1 MTSAP
6 TLFELQIHPA
16 RAGRRVRSF
25 RLTRTHVQRFKLL
38 GALALIVTLSG
49 LGVLPW
55 AVSGWLKSG
64 ESGALER
71 DRGRQESR
79 LAGVAAELEALAE
92 RSADLRVRLGKISHV
107 YSLGLPMERP
117 APRPGPDAAAVDR
130 GRRAAAAVAGDLG
143 AVSSLLHRVAAFE
156 LDHRGEARQIPALSP
171 LLGGE
176 FVLLDGFG
184 PRENPFTR
192 ERDFH
197 PGLDLAAPSG
207 TPIRAPADGTVVFA
221 GQFSIHQSAVFWRYG
236 QVVVV
241 DHGGRF
247 LTVLGHCREVVA
259 RLGQRVRQ
267 GEMLATVG
275 STGVSSS
282 PHLHYEVRR
291 LGLDGVFRPVDPRF
305 FILDHRWQGEEER
318 LAEGLVP
325 AAEFASIPGV
335 GGRSSGRP
343 P

>member
-1 MTSAP
+1 MTALP
-6 TLFELQIHPA
+6 TLYELQIHPA
-16 RAGRRVRSF
+16 RAGRRVWSM
-25 RLTRTHVQRFKLL
+25 RLTRRDVQRGKWL
-38 GALALIVTLSG
+38 GSLVLALTLTG
-49 LGVLPW
+49 LVALPW
-55 AVSGWLKSG
+55 ALGARFRRG
-64 ESGALER
+64 ESGALEK
-71 DRGRQESR
+71 DRVR
-79 LAGVAAELEALAE
+79 LEQQLSGLTAELEVLAE
-92 RSADLRVRLGKISHV
+92 RSADLRVRLGKISHL

-117 APRPGPDAAAVDR
+117 APRPGPEAPAVDR
-130 GRRAAAAVAGDLG
+130 GRRAASAVTGDLAAVA
-143 AVSSLLHRVAAFE
+143 SLLQRVAAFE
-156 LDHRGEARQIPALSP
+156 VDHRGDARVIPALSP

-184 PRENPFTR
+184 ERENPFTR

-207 TPIRAPADGTVVFA
+207 TPIRAPADGTVVFT
-221 GQFSIHQSAVFWRYG
+221 GQFTIHQSALFWRYG

-247 LTVLGHCREVVA
+247 LTVFGHCREILA

-275 STGVSSS
+275 SSGVSSS

-291 LGLDGVFRPVDPRF
+291 LGLDQVFRPVDPRF

-325 AAEFASIPGV
+325 AAEFEPIPGL
-335 GGRSSGRP
+335 GARSGSRQR
-343 P
+343 